1 METQKDVV
9 VTQLEAT
16 EEVVEEVVDE
26 EVEVEEETA
35 EEVTEDT
42 QTEENTSEKV
52 EEKPKKQSSAERKRY
67 AEMRRAKEAKE
78 REKAIQKAKQEGIIE
93 GLGGINPYTGE
104 KMVDDIDFELYQ
116 EMKDAESKGYNP
128 NNMSDMLKYR
138 KGVKQEALQRE
149 QAQQQADLNTQNDIR
164 DFQEKNPNVSVKEL
178 LNNKDF
184 QIYADGLLGQVPLAT
199 IYAKYNHSKNE
210 ASKQAEEIVLN
221 EQARRVSSAGSLTTG
236 DDVGSSLTIEQISK
250 MSREEIEAN
259 YDKIMDSYFKK

>member
-9 VTQLEAT
+9 VTQQAT

-42 QTEENTSEKV
+42 QTEENTTDKV
-52 EEKPKKQSSAERKRY
+52 EDKPKKQSSAERKRY

-78 REKAIQKAKQEGIIE
+78 REMAIQKAKQEGIIE

-149 QAQQQADLNTQNDIR
+149 QAQQQADLDTQNDIR
-164 DFQEKNPNVSVKEL
+164 DFQDKNPNVSVKEL
-178 LNNKDF
+178 LQNEDF
-184 QIYADGLLGQVPLAT
+184 QQYADGLLGKVPLAT
-199 IYAKYNHSKNE
+199 IYAKFNHSKVE
-210 ASKQAEEIVLN
+210 ANKQAEEIVLN
-221 EQARRVSSAGSLTTG
+221 EQARRVSSAGSLNTG
-236 DDVGSSLTIEQISK
+236 DDAGSSLTMEQISK
-250 MSREEIEAN
+250 MSRDEIDANFDKVMEA
-259 YDKIMDSYFKK
+259 YFK